1 MDFRLDTFLKE
12 QKELTQLN
20 SSNHKNNPITQNFDR
35 FYLLCEEIK
44 EYIQEKQEDNTE
56 EWLKRQRNAI
66 LGYPKE
72 VQFYLNEINHYL
84 KKEGK
89 ENVSYPSWY
98 DQLDEAVFH
107 ETWGLAGIYEWIKK
121 GKSSSCK
128 VIQPRIYFLEKGK
141 ATLKPQQIRKER
153 FEQLKNT
160 LLQND
165 KSKRK
170 NAPYQE
176 IYMLDG
182 TRIEIYNNTKE
193 SVIIFRRYI
202 VNTFTFENL
211 AQLGSIDKESINLLK
226 SMVKCG
232 FNVNMVGPVRSGKTT
247 FLTAYQSYEDPTL
260 EGVLLETDP
269 EIPLHAIMPTA
280 PIIQMIADNE
290 DLDNILKPLMRS
302 DGDYLVMGEAR
313 DGRALRQMLMIT
325 KKGTRRVKGTFHTG
339 NPEDFCYDIAQEIVN
354 IYGGDVWAYM
364 MQAAKGF
371 HYLFEFASLSH
382 DKSAKRLKGI
392 YEIRLDAKNL
402 QISTHKICHHNI
414 ETDDWE
420 YVNDIGKETI
430 RIGLEEDPEAIQT
443 FQFELK
449 RLATIK
455 PYHGESIVNSAFSK
469 LIPIGNGV

>member
-1 MDFRLDTFLKE
+1 MEFRLDTFLQE
-12 QKELTQLN
+12 QKETTQKLN
-20 SSNHKNNPITQNFDR
+20 NNNHISSSPNYDR
-35 FYLLCEEIK
+35 FYLLCEEIND
-44 EYIQEKQEDNTE
+44 YIQEKQEDNSE
-56 EWLKRQRNAI
+56 EWLARQKNAI
-66 LGYPKE
+66 LGYQKE

-84 KKEGK
+84 KKEGR
-89 ENVSYPSWY
+89 ENVSFPPWY
-98 DQLDEAVFH
+98 DQLDEAIFH

-141 ATLKPQQIRKER
+141 ATMQPQQLNKDR
-153 FEQLKNT
+153 FEKLKNT
-160 LLQND
+160 LLLND
-165 KSKRK
+165 TSKRK

-193 SVIIFRRYI
+193 NVIIFRRYL
-202 VNTFTFENL
+202 VDTFTFGNL
-211 AQLGSIDKESINLLK
+211 AQLGSIDNDSIRLLE
-226 SMVKCG
+226 SMVQCG

-269 EIPLHAIMPTA
+269 EIPLHVIMPTA

-364 MQAAKGF
+364 IQAAKGF
-371 HYLFEFASLSH
+371 QYLFEFASLSH

-392 YEIRLDAKNL
+392 YEIRFDAKTL
-402 QISTHKICHHNI
+402 QISTHRICHYNV

-420 YVNDIGKETI
+420 YVNDIGNRAI
-430 RIGLEEDPEAIQT
+430 QIGLEENSIALKT
-443 FQFELK
+443 FQSELE
-449 RLATIK
+449 RLSSIK
-455 PYHGESIVNSAFSK
+455 PFKGDSIIHSAFSK